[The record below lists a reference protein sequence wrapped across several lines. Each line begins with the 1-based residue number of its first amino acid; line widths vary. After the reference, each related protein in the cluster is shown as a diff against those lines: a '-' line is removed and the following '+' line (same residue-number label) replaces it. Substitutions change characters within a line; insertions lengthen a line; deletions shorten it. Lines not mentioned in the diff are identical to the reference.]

1 MHNIIKWLKNS
12 ETGIKM
18 ASKDAKLVQSRKTRF
33 IKEEGEI
40 YESYKNVRWR
50 HAVIECSDGVER
62 TLVIR
67 NKFKKRNKRD
77 NCISEG
83 KYVLA
88 GIRTWEVVAPKKK
101 PKADLLCVYND
112 SDIKEI
118 KSKNKDLGCLFNEKV
133 DNDEDIIEF
142 DNNASNNLF
151 DDKKNI
157 LNNKVM
163 KKSKVLLKEEEEK
176 EEEEMDF
183 DFDDI

>member
-1 MHNIIKWLKNS
+1 MVKNKF
-12 ETGIKM
+12 GGNRHKKM

-40 YESYKNVRWR
+40 YAKVTKMSGGG